1 MMYFYLL
8 LSLLAI
14 DMLAAMSPG
23 PNFVL
28 VVRTSIQRP
37 RQHAAAV
44 VMGLASAN
52 LIWCAA
58 VVFGLATLFNIA
70 PWLYAILKAL
80 GGIYLIYLGL
90 NLWRSKSTTAQLDT
104 SPQKASLAPFIRGL
118 LTNLSNPK
126 SVVYFGSIF
135 ALFMRPGMPAWV
147 KIASVCIVLFDTLL
161 WYGTVAL
168 MFSNRA
174 VRQFYARIQRPINR
188 ITSCVMIGFG
198 VKLILS
204 PKNAS

>member
-1 MMYFYLL
+1 MIYFYLL
-8 LSLLAI
+8 LSLFAV
-14 DMLAAMSPG
+14 DFLAAMSPG
-23 PNFVL
+23 PNFLL
-28 VVRTSIQRP
+28 VIQTAAQRTR
-37 RQHAAAV
+37 RHAAAV
-44 VMGLASAN
+44 VVGFVTAN
-52 LIWCAA
+52 LIWCVA
-58 VVFGLATLFNIA
+58 VVFGLAALFRIA
-70 PWLYAILKAL
+70 PWLYGVIKVL
-80 GGIYLIYLGL
+80 GGIYLIYLGISM
-90 NLWRSKSTTAQLDT
+90 WRSKSAAGHMDRALENNLVTAY
-104 SPQKASLAPFIRGL
+104 IRGF

-147 KIASVCIVLFDTLL
+147 QIASVCIVLFDTLL

-168 MFSNRA
+168 MFSSRA
-174 VRQFYARIQRPINR
+174 MRQFYMRIQRPIDR